1 MYKVSAVTH
10 DMLAEQKLCN
20 LNLNKKWYTKL
31 CITAP
36 FHCRLTYIWLIAMKT
51 WTIICGFLDSVDNGI
66 IVLFLV
72 FAEFD
77 PMRVLI
83 VMQFRNVVDNG
94 IIKFT
99 MI

>member
-1 MYKVSAVTH
+1 MCNSSVSLSVNVH
-10 DMLAEQKLCN
+10 
-20 LNLNKKWYTKL
+20 
-31 CITAP
+31 
-36 FHCRLTYIWLIAMKT
+36 LIDCDEA
-51 WTIICGFLDSVDNGI
+51 WTIFCRFLDSVDNGI
-66 IVLFLV
+66 IVVFLV